1 MKNIPEK
8 YKKPSKFFLITCSVI
23 TIYSLFGFVLIPSLV
38 KWKLPE
44 FIHQETGRH
53 IKLENIQLNP
63 FLLSASL
70 KGFEIQELNGQ
81 VFASFDNF
89 DLEINALQSIKQSA
103 LVLDKVWLN
112 KLFVRITKQKD
123 SEFNFNDLLKTK
135 KTEKPN
141 EPAKLFPLIISVL
154 SLTEGKLSFEDPLLA
169 KPIKEDIL
177 PINLEIENFS
187 THTDQKSKINL
198 SMVLNS
204 GGQLEWNGEIGISP
218 LYSLGKIKINDIKLE
233 GLSELILQDKIRFDL
248 KGTATFEADYVV
260 NDTKN
265 GLEFKADNTWID
277 LQNINL
283 TGLNPN
289 KVSFKIPSLILKANY
304 TAFYANHVLDFS
316 TSESQLDVKGFELY
330 ENEQHKVLVK
340 IPSLGLRGID
350 VNTSKQELGIE
361 SLTVD
366 NANINAWLTQ
376 EGIVNYQSLFSTPL
390 STEPT
395 HPAPIQAQPPAPIK
409 APWLIHV
416 NNLNLDNL
424 GIGFED
430 KSLKTPALFD
440 VKPINFKLSQ
450 FSTEKNAKS
459 LFQLSIG
466 LNKTGLI
473 KLNGDTVI
481 EPFNIQSTVDIKT
494 VALDNFQSYMDKFA
508 RLDIIDGTLNIN
520 GQASLSMAENNKL
533 DIKFKGDSEIS
544 DLISR
549 DRKLYKDLV
558 KWKKLSLKDMDIDLI
573 SNRYTAKE
581 LVIDKPYARVI
592 IRKDKTI
599 NFADIFVAADDS
611 KSERSIKTSTVKP
624 PDSEQSKPYFKLDKF
639 QLTDGSSDFSDLSL
653 VLPFAAEIESLD
665 GSANGISS
673 DQKSEIKIDLKGKTY
688 DFSPVDIK
696 GSISPYLGNYT
707 IEMNFQGMSMPFISP
722 YMAEFAGYKIEKGKL
737 NLGLEY
743 NVVDKNLTASNHIL
757 MDQFELGEKVENP
770 NAVSLPLEL
779 AIALLKDSNGKIK
792 IDFPITGS
800 LEDPEFSIGSLIGD
814 AFLNVLSK
822 IITSPFSSLISM
834 MGSEEDL
841 STVSFAAGGA
851 MLNQQQMNELE
862 GLAKALKDRPDL
874 SLEIK
879 GVAYQELDWPAMLEG
894 AVMDHLRKSKAAE
907 INKNGGK
914 ITRAEYIDLS
924 VDDYIRLLAKE
935 LSEKFPTL
943 TEQSILGTP
952 KLVAPKEGDIYEVAK
967 QKLFS
972 TLKPDQERL
981 KHLASDRA
989 QAIAKLIVQKGGIEN
1004 DRVFLLDTVINPERD
1019 KKEIVS
1025 LLSLKSTH

>member
-1 MKNIPEK
+1 MKNIPEI
-8 YKKPSKFFLITCSVI
+8 YKKPLKYFFIVCSI
-23 TIYSLFGFVLIPSLV
+23 ASIYSIFGFVLIPSLI

-44 FIHQETGRH
+44 FIQRETGRD
-53 IKLENIQLNP
+53 IKLETIYLNP
-63 FLLSASL
+63 FLLSASI

-103 LVLDKVWLN
+103 LVFNKVWLN
-112 KLFVRITKQKD
+112 KLFVRITKQKG
-123 SEFNFNDLLKTK
+123 SAFNFNDLLKTK
-135 KTEKPN
+135 KTEKPD

-154 SLTEGKLSFEDPLLA
+154 SLTDGKLSFEDPLLA

-187 THTDQKSKINL
+187 THTDQKSRINL

-204 GGQLEWNGEIGISP
+204 GGQLEWNGEINISP
-218 LYSLGKIKINDIKLE
+218 LHSLGKIKINDIKLE

-248 KGTATFEADYVV
+248 KGTASFEADYVV
-260 NDTKN
+260 NNTKN
-265 GLEFKADNTWID
+265 GLEFKADNTRVD

-283 TGLNPN
+283 TGLNQN

-304 TAFYANHVLDFS
+304 TAFYANHLLDFS
-316 TSESQLDVKGFELY
+316 ISESQLDVKGLELY

-340 IPSLGLRGID
+340 IPTLRLQGID
-350 VNTSKQELGIE
+350 VSTSKQELGIG

-366 NANINAWLTQ
+366 NASINAWLTQ
-376 EGIVNYQSLFSTPL
+376 EGIVNYQSLFSAPL

-395 HPAPIQAQPPAPIK
+395 HPALIQAQSPAPIK
-409 APWLIHV
+409 PPWLIHV
-416 NNLNLDNL
+416 NNLNVDNL

-440 VKPINFKLSQ
+440 VKPVNFKLSQ

-508 RLDIIDGTLNIN
+508 HLDIIDGTLNIN

-599 NFADIFVAADDS
+599 NFADIFVADDS
-611 KSERSIKTSTVKP
+611 KPERSIKISTVKP
-624 PDSEQSKPYFKLDKF
+624 PVSEQSKPYFKLDKF
-639 QLTDGSSDFSDLSL
+639 KLTDGSSDFSDLSL

-737 NLGLEY
+737 NLDLEY

-851 MLNQQQMNELE
+851 KLNQQQMNELE

-879 GVAYQELDWPAMLEG
+879 GVAYQELDWPAMLET

-935 LSEKFPTL
+935 LSERFPTL

-981 KHLASDRA
+981 KLLASDRA
-989 QAIAKLIVQKGGIEN
+989 QAIAKLIVQNGNIEN
-1004 DRVFLLDTVINPERD
+1004 DRVFLLDTVINTERD
-1019 KKEIVS
+1019 KKDIIS